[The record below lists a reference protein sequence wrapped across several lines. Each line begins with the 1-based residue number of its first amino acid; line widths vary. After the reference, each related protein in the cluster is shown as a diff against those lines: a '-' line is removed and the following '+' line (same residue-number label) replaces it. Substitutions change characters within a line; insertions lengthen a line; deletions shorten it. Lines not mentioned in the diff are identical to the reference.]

1 MITLVVP
8 PGELTRQS
16 LEVAGDSYRH
26 LFRSRRLARGAEL
39 RLVDG
44 EGQARSGEVVEIGR
58 RSARVELGPDLPAR
72 DPRRRVRLLVA
83 PPRSTRASWLVE
95 KATELGVAEI
105 FWLNAE
111 RSPREMGDGGLER
124 LRRVAVAALEQ
135 CHGARLPQLAGPFAL
150 DRLGSLLE
158 GCPHRFYLHPEAS
171 SQGLPRM
178 PEATDAAAF
187 AIGPEGGW
195 TDAETAALEAAGCL
209 PRGLGERVLRVETA
223 AVAVASL
230 ALLQLD

>member
-1 MITLVVP
+1 VITLVVP
-8 PGELTRQS
+8 PGKLTEES
-16 LEVAGDSYRH
+16 LEVADDGYRH

-44 EGQARSGEVVEIGR
+44 EGRARSGTVVEIGR
-58 RSARVELGPDLPAR
+58 RNARVELGPELPTH
-72 DPRRRVRLLVA
+72 DPRLRVRLLVA
-83 PPRSTRASWLVE
+83 PPRSSRASWLVE

-105 FWLNAE
+105 FWLNAH

-124 LRRVAVAALEQ
+124 LRRVTVAALEQ
-135 CHGARLPQLAGPFAL
+135 CHGARLPRLAGPFDL
-150 DRLGSLLE
+150 DRLEALLE
-158 GCPHRFYLHPEAS
+158 GCSHRFYLHPDAP

-178 PEATDAAAF
+178 LEATTAAAF

-195 TDAETAALEAAGCL
+195 TDAETAALESAGCL
-209 PRGLGERVLRVETA
+209 PRGLGQRVLRVETA

-230 ALLQLD
+230 ALLQVD